1 MAVVLLEHSQILVAE
16 LVGDLFDWH
25 AGVGHLGG
33 DLTAYPY
40 SAISLTVRPASRSI
54 STFRITGED
63 RAEALDYGP
72 CRALDNRAERS
83 TG

>member
-1 MAVVLLEHSQILVAE
+1 MLLEHSQILVAE
-16 LVGDLFDWH
+16 LVGDLFNWH

-33 DLTAYPY
+33 DLTAYAY